1 MARGSSAAAP
11 GCVPGRLQRPAV
23 DTRRWRQGRLATTAA
38 ARPAIVC
45 QLGPQQRSANAKS
58 AINQQSAPSALQQAA
73 LRLATAAIAAAVLV
87 GGPVAA
93 HAAEYQP
100 QDSAPA
106 PEYSYNGK
114 ELFAPMAYSGR
125 WYEVASLKKGFA
137 GEGQADCHCTQ
148 GIYVPKSQEEGV
160 VRLEVNTFC
169 VHGGPG
175 GRVSGIQGSVS
186 CANPILLEVL
196 PEFKTAQEVADGI
209 EAKCS
214 LTFDSLP
221 FIPPEPYNVI
231 RTDYTSYALVQGAKD
246 RSFVQVYSRV
256 PNPGPEFIAEKK
268 ALLGELGY
276 PVAEIKDTP
285 QDCPD
290 MSADTMMGMMNRGMA
305 GRDLMPAGTDPV
317 VAMAGYDLGPAPVK
331 GITFDSVRN
340 PLESLKNVFKLIS
353 S

>member
-148 GIYVPKSQEEGV
+148 VGRPVRMVAWLGELCPCDAPAVLLHTPWQGTAHRPPAVFAPLMRPDHLPACRSVTASPVQGIYVPKSQEEGV

-175 GRVSGIQGSVS
+175 GRVSGIQ
-186 CANPILLEVL
+186 ARPTPVL
-196 PEFKTAQEVADGI
+196 PGLSGAARRV
-209 EAKCS
+209 C
-214 LTFDSLP
+214 LP
-221 FIPPEPYNVI
+221 RLNSP
-231 RTDYTSYALVQGAKD
+231 
-246 RSFVQVYSRV
+246 
-256 PNPGPEFIAEKK
+256 
-268 ALLGELGY
+268 
-276 PVAEIKDTP
+276 
-285 QDCPD
+285 
-290 MSADTMMGMMNRGMA
+290 
-305 GRDLMPAGTDPV
+305 
-317 VAMAGYDLGPAPVK
+317 
-331 GITFDSVRN
+331 
-340 PLESLKNVFKLIS
+340 
-353 S
+353 

>member
-1 MARGSSAAAP
+1 MAQASRAAAP

-45 QLGPQQRSANAKS
+45 QQGPQQRNANAD
-58 AINQQSAPSALQQAA
+58 AATGQQSATSALQQAA

-148 GIYVPKSQEEGV
+148 VGRP
-160 VRLEVNTFC
+160 VRM
-169 VHGGPG
+169 
-175 GRVSGIQGSVS
+175 
-186 CANPILLEVL
+186 
-196 PEFKTAQEVADGI
+196 VAW
-209 EAKCS
+209 
-214 LTFDSLP
+214 
-221 FIPPEPYNVI
+221 
-231 RTDYTSYALVQGAKD
+231 
-246 RSFVQVYSRV
+246 
-256 PNPGPEFIAEKK
+256 
-268 ALLGELGY
+268 LGELC
-276 PVAEIKDTP
+276 PCDAPAVLLHTP
-285 QDCPD
+285 W
-290 MSADTMMGMMNRGMA
+290 
-305 GRDLMPAGTDPV
+305 
-317 VAMAGYDLGPAPVK
+317 
-331 GITFDSVRN
+331 
-340 PLESLKNVFKLIS
+340 
-353 S
+353 